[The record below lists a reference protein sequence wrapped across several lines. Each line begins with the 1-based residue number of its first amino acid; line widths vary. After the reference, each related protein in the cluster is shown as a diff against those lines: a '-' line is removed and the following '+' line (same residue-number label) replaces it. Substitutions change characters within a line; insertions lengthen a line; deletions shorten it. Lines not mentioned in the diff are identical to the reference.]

1 MHDIYLEPF
10 IAAGKSNCHIF
21 AACFD
26 SHVGQATQRIQIGQI
41 SPQIFGHVNGHKCL
55 ILESKNAFGDHKL
68 QHKLVK
74 YRCPLIIRLFP
85 GEGQRQDVVRASVQA
100 AQLAGD

>member
-1 MHDIYLEPF
+1 MRYSGQKRVALHDIYLEPF

-41 SPQIFGHVNGHKCL
+41 SPQIFGRVNGHKCI
-55 ILESKNAFGDHKL
+55 ILESKNAFGDTWKQEIFL
-68 QHKLVK
+68 
-74 YRCPLIIRLFP
+74 
-85 GEGQRQDVVRASVQA
+85 RARRN
-100 AQLAGD
+100 LEI